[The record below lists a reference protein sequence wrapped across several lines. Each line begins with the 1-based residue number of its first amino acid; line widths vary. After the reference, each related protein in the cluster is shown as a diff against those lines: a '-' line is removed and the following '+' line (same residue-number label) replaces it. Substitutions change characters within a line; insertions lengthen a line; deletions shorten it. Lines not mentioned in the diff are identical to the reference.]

1 MRQTAFFIVALAAAG
16 CATVP
21 TDAALEAEDLCE
33 FSREKGPEGLS
44 VITRIG
50 GNRYYC
56 VNDRRGLLAER
67 EMPREPHLV
76 QPHLGLSQPRCTQVS
91 K

>member
-1 MRQTAFFIVALAAAG
+1 MGMRQLTFIIGVLAAAG

-21 TDAALEAEDLCE
+21 TDAALEVEDLCE

-44 VITRIG
+44 DITRIG

-56 VNDRRGLLAER
+56 VNDRRGFSTKWRYALR
-67 EMPREPHLV
+67 TTGRTGRSP
-76 QPHLGLSQPRCTQVS
+76 S
-91 K
+91 